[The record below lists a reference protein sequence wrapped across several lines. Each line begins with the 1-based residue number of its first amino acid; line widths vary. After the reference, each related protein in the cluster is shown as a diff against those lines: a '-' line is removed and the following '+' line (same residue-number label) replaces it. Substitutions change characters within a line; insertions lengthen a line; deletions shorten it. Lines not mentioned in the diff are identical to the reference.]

1 MCSKVNTEQCS
12 CSYSLGPGPIFNE
25 CYKKVLL
32 ECEVGLENAVR
43 DEADVE
49 DEEEYNDDGIK

>member
-1 MCSKVNTEQCS
+1 MSNARAVVTRLVRALFLTNA
-12 CSYSLGPGPIFNE
+12 I
-25 CYKKVLL
+25 KKMLL
-32 ECEVGLENAVR
+32 ECEAGLENAVR